1 MTTYPWSARRMTG
14 QPSETN
20 GRGSGPDLWTFEPY
34 AQAAIDQEG
43 ERLLSAPEG
52 VRNDTLNTVAFNLGQ
67 LCPEYIPE
75 GWLRSQLQSWGSQ
88 AGLGSVEVGK
98 TVASGMRAG
107 MAKPRAVHPLPEPD
121 VQVVTDPHTAAV
133 ARELAK
139 LRILS
144 EARTLLA
151 LESRP
156 PKQPV
161 RVATA
166 LEVLADPPSPAA
178 RVTDLIGWAAS
189 TLVTAQR
196 KTGKTTLML
205 NLARALLLGGLFL
218 GRFPVRKVEGRVALL
233 NFEVSA
239 QQLARWAQEAG
250 LPLDRII
257 TVNLRG
263 GANPLTWAEDRAELA
278 AGLRAKSVE
287 TLLTDPFSRA
297 FTGTDQNSAAEVAS
311 FLAMLDQFC
320 RSEVGALDLV
330 LAAHAGWSQERTRGS
345 SALEDWPDTIITM
358 VKDEEDGQRYLKAI
372 GRDVEL
378 EEDQLSYVEATRSL
392 TLAGI
397 GSRSL
402 AKAERKDQ
410 DTETQILDALDGTG
424 GVGRNALARLLTD
437 LGVKIRREDQVRAV
451 NRLIGKGLIYE
462 ELGRNRAK
470 ILHRVSDS
478 AFPGNTGNQ

>member
-1 MTTYPWSARRMTG
+1 
-14 QPSETN
+14 
-20 GRGSGPDLWTFEPY
+20 
-34 AQAAIDQEG
+34 
-43 ERLLSAPEG
+43 
-52 VRNDTLNTVAFNLGQ
+52 
-67 LCPEYIPE
+67 
-75 GWLRSQLQSWGSQ
+75 
-88 AGLGSVEVGK
+88 
-98 TVASGMRAG
+98 
-107 MAKPRAVHPLPEPD
+107 
-121 VQVVTDPHTAAV
+121 
-133 ARELAK
+133 
-139 LRILS
+139 
-144 EARTLLA
+144 
-151 LESRP
+151 
-156 PKQPV
+156 
-161 RVATA
+161 
-166 LEVLADPPSPAA
+166 
-178 RVTDLIGWAAS
+178 
-189 TLVTAQR
+189 VTAQR

-205 NLARALLLGGLFL
+205 NLARALLLGELFL

-330 LAAHAGWSQERTRGS
+330 RAARAGWSQERTRGS

-358 VKDEEDGQRYLKAI
+358 VKDEDDGQRYLKAI

-378 EEDQLSYVEATRSL
+378 EEDQLSYVETTRSL
-392 TLAGI
+392 TLTGV
-397 GSRSL
+397 GSRAL

-410 DTETQILDALDGTG
+410 EAESEVLAVLADNDGIG
-424 GVGRNALARLLTD
+424 IRELSRQLSD
-437 LGVKIRREDQVRAV
+437 RGVKIRQQDQTLAV
-451 NRLIGKGLIYE
+451 NRLIQRGLVYE
-462 ELGRNRAK
+462 ELGPRRAK
-470 ILHRVSDS
+470 LLHRS
-478 AFPGNTGNQ
+478 

>member
-1 MTTYPWSARRMTG
+1 MMTTYPWSARRMSG
-14 QPSETN
+14 QPAETN
-20 GRGSGPDLWTFEPY
+20 GRASAPWSFEPY
-34 AQAAIDQEG
+34 VQAAIDQEG
-43 ERLLSAPEG
+43 ERMLTAPEG
-52 VRNDTLNTVAFNLGQ
+52 IRNDTLNTAAFNLGQ

-75 GWLRSQLQSWGSQ
+75 AWLRSQLQAWATT
-88 AGLGSVEVGK
+88 AGLTSAETVK
-98 TVASGMRAG
+98 TTSSGLRAG
-107 MAKPRAVHPLPEPD
+107 MAKPRTVPLLPEPD
-121 VQVVTDPHTAAV
+121 VEVITDLHASAV

-139 LRILS
+139 LRIS
-144 EARTLLA
+144 AEAKSLLA

-166 LEVLADPPSPAA
+166 AEVLADPPSPAA

-189 TLVTAQR
+189 TLITAQR

-205 NLARALLLGGLFL
+205 NLSRSLLLGVPFL

-239 QQLARWAQEAG
+239 QQLARWALEAD

-278 AGLRAKSVE
+278 AKLRERSTE

-297 FTGTDQNSAAEVAS
+297 FTGTDQNSAADVSS

-330 LAAHAGWSQERTRGS
+330 LAAHAGWSGERTRGS

-358 VKDEEDGQRYLKAI
+358 TKDEDDGQRYLRAM
-372 GRDVEL
+372 GRDVDL
-378 EEDQLSYVEATRSL
+378 EEDQLSYVEASRAL
-392 TLAGI
+392 TLAGV
-397 GSRSL
+397 GSRIQ
-402 AKAERKDQ
+402 AKAVQKDL
-410 DTETQILDALDGTG
+410 ECEAEILAALDGVD
-424 GVGRNALARLLTD
+424 GVGRNALTRLLSD
-437 LGVKIRREDQVRAV
+437 LGIKVRREDQLRAV

-470 ILHRVSDS
+470 ILHRTGGSGL
-478 AFPGNTGNQ
+478 PGTTRNQ